1 MRDTCN
7 FTKYVSKVRYVHA
20 IEIDKSWLQFLTS
33 EKGHT
38 GLNIGDYYVKQ
49 DDGNFIVLSKQRFER
64 LFEIESNSLQEA
76 NDALDKLVSGTEFK
90 NV

>member
-76 NDALDKLVSGTEFK
+76 NDALGKLVAGTEFK
-90 NV
+90 DV

>member
-1 MRDTCN
+1 MQDTCN

-33 EKGHT
+33 EKGYT
-38 GLNIGDYYVKQ
+38 GLNVGDYYVKQ

-64 LFEIESNSLQEA
+64 LFEIESSPLQEA
-76 NDALDKLVSGTEFK
+76 NDVLGKLVAGTEFK
-90 NV
+90 DV